1 PKYTR
6 RSSRMRGLVI
16 CGFLLF
22 FLYSVVRGQSTG
34 ASLTGRVTDPS
45 HALIVDAKIAAI
57 IDGTNATYE
66 TTTNNAGEY
75 YLTNLPPNTYR
86 IEIEKTGFKRLVK
99 AAVVLHVQDALKID
113 FDLTLGDVSETVTV
127 ESGAPL
133 VNTESA
139 AVSTVID
146 QRLVDNI
153 PLNGRT
159 FQTLI

>member
-1 PKYTR
+1 RRYAAKRASLGHISTHILSWQFKPGCIAPCGYRRITLSGIDQKDHLRVGSCFQKYTR

-16 CGFLLF
+16 CGFLLL
-22 FLYSVVRGQSTG
+22 FLYSLWRGQSTG

-99 AAVVLHVQDALKID
+99 SSVVLHVQDAL
-113 FDLTLGDVSETVTV
+113 
-127 ESGAPL
+127 
-133 VNTESA
+133 
-139 AVSTVID
+139 
-146 QRLVDNI
+146 R
-153 PLNGRT
+153 
-159 FQTLI
+159 